1 MPAIFK
7 ILIVFTAVLL
17 STRVRLHLGIALI
30 LGGVMLSMWAGV
42 APLETLY
49 VLFDS
54 VLNLEFLLL
63 VLITAFIV
71 ELGRYITVKENADEI
86 VGAVRRWGGRHGS
99 LYTLIGLPAVIGLI
113 PMPAGALFSAPFVEQ
128 TGGRINGAASWKS
141 AVNYW
146 FRHVWEYWWPLYPG
160 VITAMWLFDMI
171 PPWKFFAVQFL
182 FTPVAFYAGY
192 RFLLRKHVADLAT
205 VVIDHKGSNRRAA
218 FLMTPIAVVLVFAMA
233 VPAVVKQFLP
243 GDAGGQIV
251 RLGSVLAGLAFAIII
266 VAIDDFR
273 HGRRVLFRTML
284 KWKSW
289 SVIVSLSGVLM
300 FKFMMQESGLLPEA
314 AKELGVSGLPVEIVV
329 ALLPF
334 VAGIVTGI
342 ALGFTGAAFPLV
354 AALVGLGSM
363 NPVAALVLAYGF
375 GYMGMMLSPV
385 HLCLIVTRDYF
396 SSSILSVY
404 RQILPCM
411 LMIMLFSMVL
421 HTVMRLIGW

>member
-17 STRVRLHLGIALI
+17 ATRIKLHLGIALI
-30 LGGVMLSMWAGV
+30 FGGIMLSMWAGLT
-42 APLETLY
+42 PLETMGLL
-49 VLFDS
+49 VDS
-54 VLNLEFLLL
+54 IMNLEFLLL

-71 ELGRYITVKENADEI
+71 EMGRYITGKENADEI

-128 TGGRINGAASWKS
+128 TGGRIDGAASWKS

-192 RFLLRKHVADLAT
+192 RVLLRKHVADLAAVT
-205 VVIDHKGSNRRAA
+205 IAHTGSNRRAA
-218 FLMTPIAVVLVFAMA
+218 FLMMPIAIVLLFAMV
-233 VPAVVKQFLP
+233 VPLIIKHFAWHDTDV
-243 GDAGGQIV
+243 QIV
-251 RLGSVLAGLAFAIII
+251 RLGSVFAGLA
-266 VAIDDFR
+266 VALFISAVDDYR
-273 HGRRVLFRTML
+273 HGRMVLFKTML
-284 KWKSW
+284 EWKSW
-289 SVIVSLSGVLM
+289 SVVLSLSGVLI
-300 FKFMMQESGLLPEA
+300 FKFMMQESGLLPNA
-314 AKELGVSGLPVEIVV
+314 AKELAESGMPVEIVI
-329 ALLPF
+329 AFMPF

-354 AALVGLGSM
+354 AALVGMGSM

-385 HLCLIVTRDYF
+385 HLCLLVTRDYF
-396 SSSILSVY
+396 ASSLGAVY
-404 RQILPCM
+404 RQILPCILIVLIFSL
-411 LMIMLFSMVL
+411 LMHVIMRV
-421 HTVMRLIGW
+421 IGW